1 MQLINKQIFGF
12 ARVGFV
18 GLGNMGFPMAAN
30 LAKNGHTVLGFD
42 TDPTKASVCK
52 ENNVQFHSNI
62 TDVAKGAEVF
72 VAMLP
77 NSEHSMKVCQSD
89 EGRSIIM

>member
-18 GLGNMGFPMAAN
+18 GLGNMGLPMATN
-30 LAKNGHTVLGFD
+30 LAKSGHTVLGFD
-42 TDPTKASVCK
+42 TDSAKAEICK
-52 ENNVQFHSNI
+52 ANNVQFHSSI
-62 TDVAKGAEVF
+62 TDVARGADVF

-77 NSEHSMKVCQSD
+77 NSEHSLKVCQSN
-89 EGRSIIM
+89 